1 MSEPLL
7 TMRGIYK
14 YFPGVKALQN
24 VDFTL
29 RAGEIHALMGEN
41 GAGKSTLIKV
51 LTGVYPRDAGEI
63 LMEGTSIAPSSPL
76 EAQKAKISTVYQ
88 EVNLCPN
95 LSVAENIFI
104 GREPKKAGRIDWKAV
119 NRRAEELLRQ
129 LDLPIDVT
137 KTLDSYAVAIQ
148 QMVAIARAVNVDAK
162 VLILDEPTSSLD
174 ENETQRLF
182 TVVRRLKEQGMGV
195 VFVSHFLDQIYE
207 LCDRVTVL
215 RNGELVGEYE
225 IGKLP
230 RVELISK
237 MIGKELGNI
246 QSVNAGGT
254 PKAGD
259 VLLQAESVS
268 AFGRIQNLDLTL
280 RRGEVV
286 GFAGLLGSGRTETAE
301 LLFGLARPEQGTLK
315 LEGKPVRFSSPLE
328 AMRHKIAF
336 CPEDRKVQGII
347 GDLTVRENIILGLQA
362 KKGVWSHISL
372 KEQERIADEYIQ
384 MLQIKVSSPEQLI
397 RNLSGGNQ
405 QKAIIARW
413 LVTEPDLLILDEP
426 TRGIDIGT
434 KAEIQKMIV
443 QLAGEKNMSI
453 VFISSEIDEMIRT
466 CTRLVVLRDRKK
478 VAELTDG
485 EINSDRVMAAI
496 AGGV

>member
-7 TMRGIYK
+7 TMRGICK

-29 RAGEIHALMGEN
+29 RAGEVHALMGEN

-51 LTGVYPRDAGEI
+51 LTGVYPRDAGEV
-63 LMEGTSIAPSSPL
+63 LMEGRPISPSSPL
-76 EAQKAKISTVYQ
+76 EAQREKISTVYQ

-95 LSVAENIFI
+95 LTVAENIFI
-104 GREPKKAGRIDWKAV
+104 GREPKKAGGIDWKTV
-119 NRRAEELLRQ
+119 NRRAAELLRQ

-137 KTLDSYAVAIQ
+137 RALETYSVAIQ

-182 TVVRRLKEQGMGV
+182 TVVRRLKEQGMGI
-195 VFVSHFLDQIYE
+195 VFVSHFLDQIYQ

-225 IGKLP
+225 IEKLP

-246 QSVNAGGT
+246 QSVNAGAASQ
-254 PKAGD
+254 AGE
-259 VLLQAESVS
+259 VFLEAEGIS
-268 AFGRIQNLDLTL
+268 ALGRIRDLDLTL
-280 RRGEVV
+280 RRGEVI
-286 GFAGLLGSGRTETAE
+286 GLAGLLGSGRTETAE
-301 LLFGLARPEQGTLK
+301 LFFGLAKPDQGTLK
-315 LEGKPVRFSSPLE
+315 MEGKPVRLSSPLE
-328 AMRHKIAF
+328 AMQHKIAF
-336 CPEDRKVQGII
+336 CPEDRKVQAII

-362 KKGVWSHISL
+362 KKGIWSHL
-372 KEQERIADEYIQ
+372 PMREQEKIAEEYIK

-434 KAEIQKMIV
+434 KAEIQKMVIR
-443 QLAGEKNMSI
+443 LAREKNMSV
-453 VFISSEIDEMIRT
+453 VFISSEIDEMTRT
-466 CTRLVVLRDRKK
+466 CTRLVVLRDRRK

-485 EINSDRVMAAI
+485 EINSDHVMAAI